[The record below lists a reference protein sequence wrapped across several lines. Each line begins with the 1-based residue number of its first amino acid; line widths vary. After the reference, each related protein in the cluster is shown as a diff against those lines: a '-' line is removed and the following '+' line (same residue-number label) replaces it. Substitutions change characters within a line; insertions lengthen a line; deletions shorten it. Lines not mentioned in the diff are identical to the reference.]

1 MKPQTVEAVY
11 TLGYL
16 ASSQNGEQLVSI
28 VKQYWSRE
36 AIRFD
41 SGSITTI
48 ARSDG
53 RMLYVD
59 HSSRRVTH
67 SVVTGN
73 GDFAN
78 LVGIAGVSPSAAV
91 SALRESLRENGVVL
105 GDRPTRSRAMYLNIP
120 CTIETYHDQQ
130 KEPVLTLYLSRLR
143 DGPGLLRLLLLMARG
158 DALMVFVWDTMSY
171 AKVKL
176 PTSAFDVPSGYTIA
190 D

>member
-1 MKPQTVEAVY
+1 MKPQTVDAVY

-67 SVVTGN
+67 SAVTGKS
-73 GDFAN
+73 DFAN
-78 LVGIAGVSPSAAV
+78 LAGTAGVAPTAAV
-91 SALRESLRENGVVL
+91 SALRNWLRENGVVL
-105 GDRPTRSRAMYLNIP
+105 GDRPTRSRAMYLGVP

-130 KEPVLTLYLSRLR
+130 KEPVLTLYLSGLR
-143 DGPGLLRLLLLMARG
+143 DGPSLLRLLLLAARG